1 MGFRII
7 DGIGYESNMS
17 STSYV
22 VSTWHENGV
31 LERSVRPSIDWVE
44 VGPCPPLDQLDPVRD
59 AQLIAEK
66 AADALKRSARRAKTT
81 CRRLIQSSG
90 LMELLTITYRQN
102 QPDRDLCKKHFKEW
116 VRRMKKALGGTFT
129 YVASF
134 ERQERGSMHVH
145 LACHKLPRHVE
156 HKGVKIQSWRLG
168 TEIWRSIV
176 GKDNGLCF
184 VGGKTRFGSP
194 QGKTQ
199 SLAKIA
205 QYVSK
210 YILKDYEQFPSG
222 SNRYSRSDTLELQK
236 PTRITLTGTFAQII
250 DVTFEIPEGYT
261 VRDHALPGKYKDC
274 VWLMCEKIHR

>member
-7 DGIGYESNMS
+7 DGIGYESKM
-17 STSYV
+17 STSTYN
-22 VSTWHENGV
+22 VSTWHQNGI
-31 LERSVRPSIDWVE
+31 LERSVRPAVEWHE
-44 VGPCPPLDQLDPVRD
+44 VGPCPPLDKVDPVKD
-59 AQLIAEK
+59 AQFIADK

-102 QPDRDLCKKHFKEW
+102 QLDRDLCKKHFKEW
-116 VRRMKKALGGTFT
+116 VRRMKKALGGSFT

-134 ERQERGSMHVH
+134 ERQERGSMHIH

-156 HKGVKIQSWRLG
+156 HQGVKIQAWRLG

-194 QGKTQ
+194 RGKTQ

-210 YILKDYEQFPSG
+210 YIMKDYADSPAG
-222 SNRYSRSDTLELQK
+222 SNRYSRSDCIQAIK
-236 PTRITLTGTFAQII
+236 PEVTVLTGNFADII
-250 DVTFEIPEGYT
+250 SVTFEIPEGYS
-261 VRDHALPGKYKDC
+261 VRDHVLPGLYKDC
-274 VWLMCEKIHR
+274 IWLMCEQSIR